1 MEVFKRKTRA
11 IINLFLR
18 GGVSFPSCI
27 TSLDTAFAELV
38 PRLKK
43 EQIPELRALT
53 MANNETVMKEME
65 RRGVPLGLNTAP
77 F

>member
-1 MEVFKRKTRA
+1 MEVFRRRTRA
-11 IINLFLR
+11 IIKLFLR
-18 GGVSFPSCI
+18 GGATFPTCI
-27 TSLDTAFAELV
+27 ANLDAAFADLV

-53 MANNETVMKEME
+53 MANNEIVMKEME
-65 RRGVPLGLNTAP
+65 RRGVPPPVSTVP

>member
-38 PRLKK
+38 PRLKQ

-53 MANNETVMKEME
+53 MTNNETIMKEME
-65 RRGVPLGLNTAP
+65 RRGVLPGLNTVL